1 MATTYDSSTLLT
13 GDKLMIF
20 VQTASDPSE
29 TNTPIA
35 FGTNCSIEITA
46 DTIDTSNKMSGN
58 WKEYLTGQLGYTV
71 SCESLLS
78 FNEGHLSFQ
87 KLKELMVA
95 RVPVPFLMSKPSTD
109 GNFTNATD
117 YVKGKA
123 VITSL
128 SVNANN
134 GEICNCS
141 IQMQGTGELE
151 DAMEE
156 A

>member
-1 MATTYDSSTLLT
+1 MATYSTAGLLT
-13 GDKLMIF
+13 GDKLMIYIK
-20 VQTASDPSE
+20 TSSPTE
-29 TNTPIA
+29 TTTPIA

-71 SCESLLS
+71 SCDSLLS
-78 FNEGHLSFQ
+78 FTTGHMSFT

-95 RVPVPFLMSKPSTD
+95 RVPVTFLMSQPSTD
-109 GNFTNATD
+109 GNYTNTTD
-117 YVKGKA
+117 YVTGSA

-128 SVNANN
+128 TLNANN

-141 IQMQGTGELE
+141 IQMQGSGELA
-151 DAMEE
+151 DAEE
-156 A
+156 